1 MRHSGGFPPEE
12 VLYGSRLRGQKI
24 EDNAEKKD
32 DPIWGPLYKIAL
44 DFDNTTNRD
53 EERRSSQAIVAPNK
67 RSKLVSGTPRQ
78 KAGAPKIESIKT
90 WGASEHE
97 AWVEMA
103 RNQQKAFAESMQE
116 FVGSDLPGFLGD
128 EAVELVAESTKWFES
143 VRQRTLVELQGTSE
157 SVLNKMT
164 RFKKQKSVFCQNVK
178 SFRAME
184 KKRLK
189 ARQEVRRIT
198 KQQNANITNRTRKT
212 RTGEKTYLKQCDS
225 C

>member
-1 MRHSGGFPPEE
+1 M
-12 VLYGSRLRGQKI
+12 
-24 EDNAEKKD
+24 
-32 DPIWGPLYKIAL
+32 
-44 DFDNTTNRD
+44 
-53 EERRSSQAIVAPNK
+53 APNK

-78 KAGAPKIESIKT
+78 KAAGAPKIESIKT

-212 RTGEKTYLKQCDS
+212 RAGENNKFETVRLLLKPGAALARTPRRWRWHGEREGEGQGQGQGRHEGQGQGRHEAVGVPFA
-225 C
+225 